1 MVPPQ
6 PSTPRPQVEGWV
18 NLAVVVGT
26 SFQYFMS
33 SEVLDLCGISL
44 GVRNGRRI
52 PSESIVF
59 QELVDTFNFHNY
71 DSLLHSESK
80 IDPRKKIEE
89 TDKSTAIIELMYAVT
104 EGDVHALQRF
114 VSIYFS

>member
-1 MVPPQ
+1 MWNKLRYEKCKQ
-6 PSTPRPQVEGWV
+6 
-18 NLAVVVGT
+18 
-26 SFQYFMS
+26 
-33 SEVLDLCGISL
+33 
-44 GVRNGRRI
+44 
-52 PSESIVF
+52 ESVWVF

-89 TDKSTAIIELMYAVT
+89 KDKSTAIIELMYAVT

-114 VSIYFS
+114 VFVDFLRKKVHEN

>member
-1 MVPPQ
+1 MSQ
-6 PSTPRPQVEGWV
+6 
-18 NLAVVVGT
+18 LAC
-26 SFQYFMS
+26 S
-33 SEVLDLCGISL
+33 SRDILSVFHVLKSIGFISISL
-44 GVRNGRRI
+44 GKRNARRI
-52 PSESIVF
+52 PYESIVF

-104 EGDVHALQRF
+104 EGNVHALRRF
-114 VSIYFS
+114 VSVHFLRKST